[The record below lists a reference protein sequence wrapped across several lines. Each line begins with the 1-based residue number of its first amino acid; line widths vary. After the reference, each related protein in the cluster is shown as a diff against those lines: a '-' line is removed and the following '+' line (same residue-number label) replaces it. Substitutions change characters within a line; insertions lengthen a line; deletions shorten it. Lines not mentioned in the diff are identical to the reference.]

1 MINKTILEGRIA
13 KPFDLRRTSQGN
25 AVVNFSL
32 AVERIRKSDDR
43 DVDYFNCVAWNKMA
57 ENLERYCEKGSA
69 IGVVGRLQTRDY
81 ENAQGQKVYVV
92 EVYCEE
98 IHYLPKPNTKE
109 NIKTHDKREKEY
121 FEKAFDEA
129 QQNFDI
135 QDNDI
140 QF

>member
-13 KPFDLRRTSQGN
+13 KPFDLRRTTQGN

-32 AVERIRKSDDR
+32 CVERIYKTEGKE
-43 DVDYFNCVAWNKMA
+43 VDYFNCVAWNKMA
-57 ENLERYCEKGSA
+57 ENLERYCEKGST
-69 IGVVGRLQTRDY
+69 IGIVGRLQTRDY
-81 ENAQGQKVYVV
+81 GNAQGQKVYVV

-98 IHYLPKPNTKE
+98 IHYLPKSNTKE
-109 NIKTHDKREKEY
+109 NIKNHDRKEKEY

-135 QDNDI
+135 QPDDI

>member
-1 MINKTILEGRIA
+1 MINKIILEGRIA

-32 AVERIRKSDDR
+32 CVERIHKNEGKE
-43 DVDYFNCVAWNKMA
+43 VDFLNCVAWNKMA
-57 ENLERYCEKGSA
+57 ENLERYCEKGSV
-69 IGVVGRLQTRDY
+69 IGIVGRLQTREY
-81 ENAQGQKVYVV
+81 ENAQGQKVYIT
-92 EVYCEE
+92 EIYCEE
-98 IHYLPKPNTKE
+98 IHYLPKSNAKE
-109 NIKTHDKREKEY
+109 NIKNHNKKEEEY

-135 QDNDI
+135 QDDDI